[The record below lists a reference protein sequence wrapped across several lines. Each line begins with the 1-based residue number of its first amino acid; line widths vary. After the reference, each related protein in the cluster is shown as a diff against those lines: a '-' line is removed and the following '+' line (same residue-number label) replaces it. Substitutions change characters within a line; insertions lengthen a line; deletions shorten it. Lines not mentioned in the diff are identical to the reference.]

1 LRRWRKDIMLRIY
14 PVILQF
20 LRGAVPVIAQ
30 IEAHDRDLARQLR
43 RCGSSIALN
52 TQEGSGSRGG
62 TRRERYRNA
71 LGSAREAGACLDV
84 AIALRYVPEVD
95 GALLDQLDSIRAV
108 LATLSK

>member
-1 LRRWRKDIMLRIY
+1 MLRIY

-52 TQEGSGSRGG
+52 AQEGSGSRGG

-84 AIALRYVPEVD
+84 AIALGYVPEVEA
-95 GALLDQLDSIRAV
+95 ALLDQLDSIRAV

>member
-1 LRRWRKDIMLRIY
+1 MLRIY

-52 TQEGSGSRGG
+52 TQEGSASRRG

-84 AIALRYVPEVD
+84 AIALGYVPEVEV
-95 GALLDQLDSIRAV
+95 ALLDQLDSIRAV